1 MTFLHLRDLSVEF
14 PIYQGSSRS
23 LKKAI
28 VANTTRGNLARDA
41 FDRINVRALNGL
53 TFNIEEG
60 DRVGVLGLNG
70 SGKSTLLKVLAGIYY
85 PSKGRILTSGNVS
98 ALLDINVGLNP
109 EATGYENI
117 TLRGMYMG
125 IHPRDMRKRVDE
137 IAEFTELGDY
147 LDMPVRTY
155 SSGMSVRLAFAAA
168 TCVTPE
174 ILLLDEWLSAG
185 DAPFLD
191 KAKKRMEDFVKRS
204 SILVLASHSMS
215 LLEEWCTHGI
225 LLELGHVKMIGRI
238 EDVIAAYEE
247 TTGVSHERG
256 NHATR

>member
-1 MTFLHLRDLSVEF
+1 MAYLRLRNAFVEF

-41 FDRINVRALNGL
+41 LDRINVRALNDL
-53 TFNIEEG
+53 NLSFEEG
-60 DRVGVLGLNG
+60 DRVGLLGLNG
-70 SGKSTLLKVLAGIYY
+70 SGKTTLLRLLAGIYH
-85 PSKGRILTSGNVS
+85 PTRGQRIASGHVS
-98 ALLDINVGLNP
+98 ALLDVSVGMNFD
-109 EATGYENI
+109 ATGYENI
-117 TLRGMYMG
+117 ILRGMFMG
-125 IHPRDMRKRVDE
+125 IHPRDMRKRVAE
-137 IAEFTELGDY
+137 IAEFTELADY

-155 SSGMSVRLAFAAA
+155 SSGMIVRLAFATS
-168 TCVTPE
+168 TCVPPE

-185 DAPFLD
+185 DALFIA

-225 LLELGHVKMIGRI
+225 WLEFGHVKMAGDIK
-238 EDVIAAYEE
+238 DVAAAYR
-247 TTGVSHERG
+247 V
-256 NHATR
+256 ATEAAV